1 MFLSGN
7 FFFQLSL
14 LEKYC
19 PWPPPKKNMGPT
31 TPLFQFDSTKHFR
44 FSLNIPISFCSNIGR
59 IRNGPYWTSRE
70 LFRTDRSI
78 QDKIAKSLSRTYVQW
93 VR

>member
-1 MFLSGN
+1 MALT
-7 FFFQLSL
+7 
-14 LEKYC
+14 
-19 PWPPPKKNMGPT
+19 GP
-31 TPLFQFDSTKHFR
+31 LD
-44 FSLNIPISFCSNIGR
+44 
-59 IRNGPYWTSRE
+59 SRE